1 MRPHLLRSHLLEG
14 TVRHRRTRPSV
25 YELEHDVYYFALDL
39 DELDE
44 VAARLRLVSRNRRN
58 LYSFRDPDHLLPP
71 AHDVRTAVW
80 EHLRAE
86 GIDPEGWRVMLVTSL
101 RVLGY
106 VFNPASFYLCRNPA
120 GDLEVVIVE
129 VHNTYHER
137 HLYTLR
143 PQVTPAAH
151 VAAMDK
157 AFYVSPFIDMDAH
170 YTVRVQDRPD
180 SLRIVIDETEQ
191 GVPLLQA
198 SLVLRRLRLDDRTL
212 LRLFLR
218 HPLVTQMTTGMIHWH
233 ALRLWLRGVRFH
245 RHSEVTR

>member
-1 MRPHLLRSHLLEG
+1 MNSHLLEG
-14 TVRHRRTRPSV
+14 KVRHRRSSPVV

-39 DELDE
+39 GELDE
-44 VAARLRLVSRNRRN
+44 VASRLRLVSRNRRN
-58 LYSFRDPDHLLPP
+58 VYSFRDSDHLLPP
-71 AHDVRTAVW
+71 AGDVRAAVR

-86 GIDPEGWRVMLVTSL
+86 GFDPDGWRVTLVTNV

-106 VFNPASFYLCRNPA
+106 VFNPASFYLCRNRA
-120 GDLEVVIVE
+120 GELEVVIVE

-157 AFYVSPFIDMDAH
+157 AFYVSPFIDMGAR

-180 SLRIVIDETEQ
+180 DLRIVIDESEQ
-191 GVPLLQA
+191 GAPLLQA
-198 SLVLRRLRLDDRTL
+198 SLVLRRLRLDDRAL
-212 LRLFLR
+212 VRLFLR
-218 HPLVTQMTTGMIHWH
+218 YPMVTHRTTGLIHWH
-233 ALRLWLRGVRFH
+233 ALRLWLRGIRFH

>member
-1 MRPHLLRSHLLEG
+1 MRSHLLEG
-14 TVRHRRTRPSV
+14 KVRHRRSRPSV

-44 VAARLRLVSRNRRN
+44 VAARVRLVSRNRRN
-58 LYSFRDPDHLLPP
+58 VYSFRDQDHLLPP
-71 AHDVRTAVW
+71 ARDARAAVW
-80 EHLRAE
+80 EHLRAQ
-86 GIDPEGWRVMLVTSL
+86 GIDPEGWRVTLVTSL

-106 VFNPASFYLCRNPA
+106 VFNPASFYLCRSRA
-120 GDLEVVIVE
+120 GELEVVLVE

-143 PQVTPAAH
+143 PRVTPAAH
-151 VAAMDK
+151 VATMGK
-157 AFYVSPFIDMDAH
+157 AFYVSPFIDMDAR

-191 GVPLLQA
+191 GAPLLQA
-198 SLVLRRLRLDDRTL
+198 SLVLRRLRLDDRAL

-218 HPLVTQMTTGMIHWH
+218 HPMVTHRTTGLIHWH